1 MTDQRLGLGVLDL
14 RIVDHDEAAVL
25 GFRRQRMLERQ
36 RAHLLRQ
43 VGRVRANHRTERT
56 ATAPELRHAGRAV
69 TSAAGALL
77 LVHLLAGA
85 PDIGAALRL
94 VRSGLALVE
103 LPLDAALDDILARL
117 QAENLVGELDG

>member
-14 RIVDHDEAAVL
+14 RIVDHDQAAVL
-25 GFRRQRMLERQ
+25 GLGRQSMLERQ

-43 VGRVRANHRTERT
+43 VGRMRANHRTERT
-56 ATAPELRHAGRAV
+56 ATAAELRHAGRAM
-69 TSAAGALL
+69 TSTAGALL

-103 LPLDAALDDILARL
+103 LPLDATLDDILARL
-117 QAENLVGELDG
+117 QAENLVGKLD